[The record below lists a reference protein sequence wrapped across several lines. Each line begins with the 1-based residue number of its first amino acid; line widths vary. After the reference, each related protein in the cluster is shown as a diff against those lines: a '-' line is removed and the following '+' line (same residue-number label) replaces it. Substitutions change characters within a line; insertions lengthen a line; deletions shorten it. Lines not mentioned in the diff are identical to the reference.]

1 MGPVNSARD
10 PLEKPPQPQNTQK
23 KKKKNKQMQTHPFSS
38 VPKRVLSLRLR
49 ERDDFAGSKQV
60 IQGGKKKILRLT

>member
-23 KKKKNKQMQTHPFSS
+23 KKKKTQTQKRPFSS
-38 VPKRVLSLRLR
+38 IPKWVLSLRLR